1 MARQATQAT
10 VDRPMVHG
18 TSRSAQ
24 IDAGRPATSRLL
36 AIRRGAA
43 AFLIAAVCCGSI
55 WQASPAHAQF
65 AGGGGQQGGGGGAA
79 GGGGGAM
86 GGGGGGQQGGGGGGG
101 GVAGIL
107 IDANGVLRT
116 QIVPDAG
123 LSLAHRKAA
132 VASLPSDL
140 QKSSTLRKVAL
151 SRLEAAVRE
160 AVDAGRGIPDDI
172 QKMAGLT
179 RVQYVFVYPAT
190 GTGDTAQ
197 PGEVVIAGPAEP
209 WITDATGR
217 VVGVSTGA
225 PTVLLEDAVAAL
237 RAFPPGQPADR
248 GIGCSIDP
256 TQEGL
261 AALQASIRQIGRVN
275 PKASVDEIVT
285 TMRQALGPQ
294 QIRIDGVSPGSH
306 FAQVMVEA
314 DYRMKL
320 IGIGLER
327 PPVKMSTWIDL
338 ASSGSVASNA
348 LQRWYFMP
356 NYQCV
361 RISEDDLGIELVGRG
376 VKLVG
381 ADEAVL
387 PDGRRMSATR
397 SDRATKYF
405 TDAFTAKYP
414 EIAARSPVFAQLRT
428 LIDLSVAAAYLQEHD
443 GYGRTGWAAE
453 TLRDEAVYPIGRFQA
468 PTQVEP
474 AINAVWRGSRLLT
487 PIGGGVSLQ
496 PRMALDPPNLLMDEN
511 GAVARTRNAGLDL
524 PADRWWW
531 D

>member
-1 MARQATQAT
+1 L
-10 VDRPMVHG
+10 RPHHSG
-18 TSRSAQ
+18 IGA
-24 IDAGRPATSRLL
+24 ALL
-36 AIRRGAA
+36 AICCCV
-43 AFLIAAVCCGSI
+43 IA
-55 WQASPAHAQF
+55 WQPFPAHAQF
-65 AGGGGQQGGGGGAA
+65 GAQGGGGGGM
-79 GGGGGAM
+79 GGGGGGM
-86 GGGGGGQQGGGGGGG
+86 GGGGGGMGGGGMGGGGGQQGGMGGGALAGA
-101 GVAGIL
+101 AGIV

-132 VASLPSDL
+132 VAALPADM
-140 QKSSTLRKVAL
+140 QKQSPLRKVAL
-151 SRLEAAVRE
+151 SRLEAVVA
-160 AVDAGRGIPDDI
+160 DAAATGRGIPDDI
-172 QKMAGLT
+172 AKLAGLT
-179 RVQYVFVYPAT
+179 RVQYVFIYPSTSGEDASR
-190 GTGDTAQ
+190 

-217 VVGVSTGA
+217 VVGTATGS
-225 PTVLLEDAVAAL
+225 PTVLLEDLAAAL
-237 RAFPPGQPADR
+237 RAFAPGQPSDR

-261 AALQASIRQIGRVN
+261 ASMQAYLRQLGRVN
-275 PKASVDEIVT
+275 PKASTADIVNG
-285 TMRQALGPQ
+285 M
-294 QIRIDGVSPGSH
+294 SPATH

-327 PPVKMSTWIDL
+327 PPVKMSTWIEL
-338 ASSGSVASNA
+338 TSAGGVASNA
-348 LQRWYFMP
+348 LQRWYFVP

-381 ADEAVL
+381 ADEVVL
-387 PDGRRMSATR
+387 PDGRRMTANR
-397 SDRATKYF
+397 SDRSSKVF
-405 TDAFTAKYP
+405 TDAFTAKYAD
-414 EIAARSPVFAQLRT
+414 IAARSPVYAQLRT
-428 LIDLSVAAAYLQEHD
+428 LIDLAVAAAYLQEHD
-443 GYGRTGWAAE
+443 AYGRTGWSAE
-453 TLRDEAVYPIGRFQA
+453 TLRDEGAYPIGRFHA
-468 PTQVEP
+468 PVEVEP

-496 PRMALDPPNLLMDEN
+496 PRLALDPPNLLMDEK
-511 GAVARTRNAGLDL
+511 GTVATSRGDGLDV